1 MTNEKTFL
9 GTEPVG
15 KLLFTLAVPAV
26 VAQLVNMLYNIVD
39 RIYIGHIPG
48 SGSLALTGVGVC
60 MPVIMIV
67 TAFASLV
74 SSGGAPSASISMGK
88 GDYES
93 AERILGGCFSVQ
105 IVISAVLT
113 AVLLCFNRSF
123 LSAFGASRNT
133 IGFATD
139 YMNIYAA
146 GTVFVQLTLG
156 MNAFITA
163 QGKAKTGMMTVL
175 IGALINTVLDPV
187 FIFKFGMGVK
197 GAALA
202 TVISQAVSC
211 AWVIFFLCGKKSVLR
226 LCLKNLSIKTSLVFP
241 CLALGSAT
249 FIMQASESVLSVCF
263 NSSLLKYGGDIAVGA
278 MTILTS
284 VMQFALLPLQGIGQ
298 GAQPVSSYNYGAGN
312 APRVRKTFSLLLASC
327 VLFSFV
333 LWIVLMTRPQSFA
346 FIFTS
351 DAELVDFTAKALRL
365 YGAALVLM
373 GVQVACQMT
382 FVSIGNT
389 KCSIIVAV
397 VRKFVLLIPL
407 IFIVPLFTADRTSG
421 VYLAEPV
428 ADLIAVTLTA
438 ILFAVQFKKALRP
451 LEKKTD
457 AS

>member
-1 MTNEKTFL
+1 MVNSY
-9 GTEPVG
+9 
-15 KLLFTLAVPAV
+15 LFRSIFHPFYDKMESGVNAGSGAPCVAARTCYCRISVVMGNVPMPHYSV
-26 VAQLVNMLYNIVD
+26 RRSVLVNLDLEV
-39 RIYIGHIPG
+39 RVCFQQ
-48 SGSLALTGVGVC
+48 SLLHY
-60 MPVIMIV
+60 PRE
-67 TAFASLV
+67 
-74 SSGGAPSASISMGK
+74 PSADSLIPSNQSTTFIQTFIS
-88 GDYES
+88 
-93 AERILGGCFSVQ
+93 CH
-105 IVISAVLT
+105 
-113 AVLLCFNRSF
+113 
-123 LSAFGASRNT
+123 
-133 IGFATD
+133 
-139 YMNIYAA
+139 
-146 GTVFVQLTLG
+146 
-156 MNAFITA
+156 
-163 QGKAKTGMMTVL
+163 
-175 IGALINTVLDPV
+175 LDPV

-333 LWIVLMTRPQSFA
+333 LWIVLMARPQSFA

-428 ADLIAVTLTA
+428 ADLIAVTFTA